1 MSAEDSSTAAVTVV
15 GEERMLVDGVLRP
28 ARSGKVFETINPA
41 TGEVLGV
48 AADGGAEDLD
58 EAIGAARRAFDT
70 TSWSTDVA
78 LRVRCLR
85 QLRQAF
91 ERHAEEIR
99 TMTVAETG
107 SPLSLTYSAQ
117 LDMPVESLGWVA
129 DLAESYEWETDLG
142 NASPMGIP
150 SHRWI
155 RREATGVVAAI
166 TPWNVPHQINLAKL
180 GPALAA
186 GNTVVLKPAPDTPW
200 CASVLGRLIAEETDI
215 PAGVVNI
222 VTSSDHAL
230 GAMLST
236 DPRVDQVSFTGS
248 TATGRK
254 VMASAAESVKKV
266 FLELGG
272 KSAFVLLDDADLRG
286 ACATAAFT
294 VCTHAGQG
302 CAITTRLVVPRHLFD
317 EAVDSTSR
325 VMAKLPAG
333 DPTDPGTICG
343 PLISARQRDRVEG
356 YLTLAKQEGGT
367 TVLGGGRPEGLDG
380 GFFVEPT
387 LIVGVSNSARVAQEE
402 IFGPVLVVIPHDGDD
417 DAVALAN
424 DSAYGLSGSVWSA
437 DRDRAIGVANR
448 IRTGTIGINGGL
460 WFSPDVPFGGYR
472 QSGVGRES
480 GVAGFEEYL
489 ETKSLAEPA

>member
-1 MSAEDSSTAAVTVV
+1 MSDDVTVR
-15 GEERMLVDGVLRP
+15 GEERLLIDGELRP
-28 ARSGKVFETINPA
+28 ARSGATFETVNPA
-41 TGEVLGV
+41 TGAVLGV
-48 AADGGAEDLD
+48 VADGSRQDLD
-58 EAIGAARRAFDT
+58 DAIGAARRAFDGT
-70 TSWSTDVA
+70 AWSTDVE
-78 LRVRCLR
+78 LRVRGLR
-85 QLRQAF
+85 QLQAAF
-91 ERHAEEIR
+91 ERHADEIR
-99 TMTVAETG
+99 AMTVAETG
-107 SPLSLTYSAQ
+107 SPVSLTYSAQ
-117 LDMPVESLGWVA
+117 LDAPVGSLGWVA
-129 DLAESYEWETDLG
+129 DLAEGFEWETDLG
-142 NASPMGIP
+142 DAEPLGIP
-150 SHRWI
+150 SHRWV
-155 RREATGVVAAI
+155 RREATGVVGAI

-200 CASVLGRLIAEETDI
+200 CATVLGRLIAEETDI

-222 VTSSDHAL
+222 VPSSDHAV
-230 GAMLST
+230 GALLST
-236 DPRVDQVSFTGS
+236 DARVDQVSFTGS

-254 VMASAAESVKKV
+254 VMASAAETVKKV

-272 KSAFVLLDDADLRG
+272 KSAFVILDDADLRG

-302 CAITTRLVVPRHLFD
+302 CAITTRLLVPRTLFD

-343 PLISARQRDRVEG
+343 PLVSARQRDRVEG
-356 YLTLAKQEGGT
+356 YLKLAIEEGGSFA
-367 TVLGGGRPEGLDG
+367 LGGGRPDGMDG

-387 LIVGVSNSARVAQEE
+387 LIVGVGNDARVAQEE
-402 IFGPVLVVIPHDGDD
+402 IFGPVLVVIPFDDDD
-417 DAVALAN
+417 DAVTLAN

-437 DRDRAIGVANR
+437 DRARAVAVANR